1 MMKSENSS
9 GEGGDQ
15 QLRPASGGSRG
26 EETIEV
32 VKRNWRAEIE
42 TAQTYRDLAKW
53 EQDEKRKGV
62 LLRMA
67 EAEERHAQRWEQK
80 LRDLGVEPPVLEDTI
95 GRRLNRWW
103 NKIAGANIAIRRMEA
118 AEERHEA
125 EFREQA
131 DRALAGEQDVQEF
144 LRQSALEEKAHA
156 RALNAMAG
164 PPSPRTALDAIL
176 KRERWHGRGGS
187 WVADAI
193 YGANDGLGAVFGIVS
208 GVAGATSNQQHF
220 ILIAGLAG
228 TLASTLSMGAGA
240 YLAAKSEAEVYEAE
254 ISRERAEVE
263 ENPEEEIEEMSLF
276 YQLQGFTPEESQKMA
291 ERLAQQP
298 EQFVQAMAQSELGLS
313 EHRFPN
319 QWTAALSAGIST
331 AIGAFIPIIPFFFSG
346 GVEAVIFS
354 FGISLV
360 AHFAVG
366 ALKSLI
372 TIRSWWASGLEMTW
386 IGVIVAVIT
395 YGLGLAFG
403 ALG

>member
-1 MMKSENSS
+1 MAPEQKNP
-9 GEGGDQ
+9 Q
-15 QLRPASGGSRG
+15 Q
-26 EETIEV
+26 TIDV
-32 VKRNWRAEIE
+32 AKRNWQAEVE
-42 TAQTYRDLAKW
+42 TAQTYRDLA
-53 EQDEKRKGV
+53 ERERDEKRKGI

-67 EAEERHAQRWEQK
+67 EAEERHAQRWEAK
-80 LRDLGVEPPVLEDTI
+80 LRELGAQPPVYNNTFA
-95 GRRLNRWW
+95 RRLNRWW
-103 NKIAGANIAIRRMEA
+103 NRIAGAEIAIRRMEA
-118 AEERHEA
+118 TEEKQEA
-125 EFREQA
+125 EFHDQA
-131 DRALAGEQDVQEF
+131 ERTFAGEQEVQEF
-144 LRQSALEEKAHA
+144 LRKSALEEKAHA
-156 RALNAMAG
+156 RALSAMAQ
-164 PPSPRTALDAIL
+164 PVSPRAALDKIL

-208 GVAGATSNQQHF
+208 GVAGATNNQQHY
-220 ILIAGLAG
+220 ILVSGLAG
-228 TLASTLSMGAGA
+228 MLASTMSMVAGA
-240 YLAAKSEAEVYEAE
+240 YLAAKSEVEVYEAE

-319 QWTAALSAGIST
+319 PWKSSASAAIST
-331 AIGAFIPIIPFFFSG
+331 AIGAFIPIIPFFFMSG
-346 GVEAVIFS
+346 IAAVIAAFA
-354 FGISLV
+354 ISIL

-386 IGVIVAVIT
+386 IGVIVAVVT
-395 YGLGLAFG
+395 YGLGLVFG
-403 ALG
+403 SLG

>member
-1 MMKSENSS
+1 MKRENRS
-9 GEGGDQ
+9 GDGRDR
-15 QLRPASGGSRG
+15 QLGPASGRS
-26 EETIEV
+26 EADETIEV

-42 TAQTYRDLAKW
+42 TAQTLAGQ
-53 EQDEKRKGV
+53 EPDEKRKGI

-67 EAEERHAQRWEQK
+67 EAEERHAQRWEKK
-80 LRDLGVEPPVLEDTI
+80 LRDLGEEPPVLRDTI

-208 GVAGATSNQQHF
+208 GVAGATSNQQHY

-228 TLASTLSMGAGA
+228 TIASTLSMGAGA

-254 ISRERAEVE
+254 ISRERA
-263 ENPEEEIEEMSLF
+263 
-276 YQLQGFTPEESQKMA
+276 
-291 ERLAQQP
+291 
-298 EQFVQAMAQSELGLS
+298 
-313 EHRFPN
+313 
-319 QWTAALSAGIST
+319 
-331 AIGAFIPIIPFFFSG
+331 
-346 GVEAVIFS
+346 
-354 FGISLV
+354 
-360 AHFAVG
+360 
-366 ALKSLI
+366 
-372 TIRSWWASGLEMTW
+372 
-386 IGVIVAVIT
+386 
-395 YGLGLAFG
+395 
-403 ALG
+403 

>member
-1 MMKSENSS
+1 MSSENRPS
-9 GEGGDQ
+9 DQ
-15 QLRPASGGSRG
+15 KARP
-26 EETIEV
+26 ETIEIV
-32 VKRNWRAEIE
+32 QRNWQAEVE
-42 TAQTYRDLAKW
+42 TAQTYRDLA
-53 EQDEKRKGV
+53 ERERDEKRKGI

-67 EAEERHAQRWEQK
+67 EAEERHAQRWEKK
-80 LRDLGVEPPVLEDTI
+80 LRDLGAEPPVLKDTI

-103 NKIAGANIAIRRMEA
+103 NKIAGAEIAIRRMEA
-118 AEERHEA
+118 TEERQEA
-125 EFREQA
+125 AFHDQA
-131 DRALAGEQDVQEF
+131 ERAFAGEEDVQDF
-144 LRQSALEEKAHA
+144 LLQSALEEKAHA
-156 RALNAMAG
+156 RALNAMTT

-208 GVAGATSNQQHF
+208 GVAGATNNQQHY
-220 ILIAGLAG
+220 ILISGLAG
-228 TLASTLSMGAGA
+228 MLASTLSMGAGA

-319 QWTAALSAGIST
+319 QWTAAMSAAVST
-331 AIGAFIPIIPFFFSG
+331 AIGAFIPIIPFFFTG
-346 GVEAVIFS
+346 GMTAVAIS

-360 AHFAVG
+360 AHFLVG

-386 IGVIVAVIT
+386 IGVIVAVVT

>member
-1 MMKSENSS
+1 MKSENPS
-9 GEGGDQ
+9 GDPKGPV
-15 QLRPASGGSRG
+15 LSGSRTDRK
-26 EETIEV
+26 ETIEV
-32 VKRNWRAEIE
+32 VERNWRAEVE
-42 TAQTYRDLAKW
+42 TAEVYRDLAGR
-53 EQDEKRKGV
+53 EVDEKRKGI

-67 EAEERHAQRWEQK
+67 EAEERHAQRWEKK
-80 LRDLGVEPPVLEDTI
+80 LRDLGVEAPILKDTI
-95 GRRLNRWW
+95 ARRLNRWW
-103 NKIAGANIAIRRMEA
+103 NKIAGAEVAIRRMEA

-125 EFREQA
+125 EFRDQA
-131 DRALAGEQDVQEF
+131 ERALAGEHDVRDF
-144 LRQSALEEKAHA
+144 LRESALEEKAHA
-156 RALNAMAG
+156 RALSAMA
-164 PPSPRTALDAIL
+164 PPTGPRTALDAIL

-208 GVAGATSNQQHF
+208 GVAGATNNQQHYV
-220 ILIAGLAG
+220 LISGLAG
-228 TLASTLSMGAGA
+228 MLASTLSMGAGA
-240 YLAAKSEAEVYEAE
+240 YLAAKSEREVYEAE
-254 ISRERAEVE
+254 ISRERTEVE

-276 YQLQGFTPEESQKMA
+276 YQLQGFNPEESQRMA
-291 ERLAQQP
+291 ERLAEQP

-319 QWTAALSAGIST
+319 QWTSAVSAAIST
-331 AIGAFIPIIPFFFSG
+331 AIGAFVPIIPFFFMG
-346 GVEAVIFS
+346 GLNAVIVS

-386 IGVIVAVIT
+386 IGVIVAVVT
-395 YGLGLAFG
+395 YSLGLAFG

>member
-1 MMKSENSS
+1 MSSENLSS
-9 GEGGDQ
+9 DPKDP
-15 QLRPASGGSRG
+15 LLSGSRP
-26 EETIEV
+26 ERQETIDV
-32 VKRNWRAEIE
+32 VTRNWQAEVE
-42 TAQTYRDLAKW
+42 TAQTYRDLA
-53 EQDEKRKGV
+53 ERERDEKRKGV

-67 EAEERHAQRWEQK
+67 EAEERHAQRWEKK
-80 LRDLGVEPPVLEDTI
+80 LRDLGAEPPVFQETI
-95 GRRLNRWW
+95 VRRLNRWW
-103 NKIAGANIAIRRMEA
+103 NKIAGAEIAIRRMEA
-118 AEERHEA
+118 TEERQEA
-125 EFREQA
+125 QFHDQA
-131 DRALAGEQDVQEF
+131 ERAFAGEKDVQEF
-144 LRQSALEEKAHA
+144 LRKSALEEKAHA
-156 RALNAMAG
+156 RALSAMA
-164 PPSPRTALDAIL
+164 PPVSPRTALDKIL

-208 GVAGATSNQQHF
+208 GVAGATNNQQHY
-220 ILIAGLAG
+220 ILISGLAG
-228 TLASTLSMGAGA
+228 MLASTLSMGAGA

-276 YQLQGFTPEESQKMA
+276 YQLQGFTSEESQKMA

-319 QWTAALSAGIST
+319 HWTAAISAAVST
-331 AIGAFIPIIPFFFSG
+331 AIGAFVPIIPFFFFG
-346 GVEAVIFS
+346 GMAAVIAS
-354 FGISLV
+354 FVISLV

-386 IGVIVAVIT
+386 IGIIVAVVT

-403 ALG
+403 SLG